1 MQHTTLHRLVGIA
14 LLGAIA
20 YILML
25 LEFPILPVAPWMKI
39 DFSDIPILIGL
50 FLFGV
55 GGAFVITIIKL
66 LLHSAMM
73 GFAIYDLIGSFASFL
88 GTAVLILAF
97 ALVLRYYR
105 GNPKWRMPVAIV
117 VATIGLVVIESLA
130 NLTFVLPFYL
140 QVMGMKLSMSLN
152 TVVLVAVIP
161 FNLIKGLLVGNV
173 FWLVYQRLAKWLGN
187 HNQLRTCL
195 ESFQEYSQEG

>member
-97 ALVLRYYR
+97 ALILRYYR

-187 HNQLRTCL
+187 HNQLMSRI
-195 ESFQEYSQEG
+195 

>member
-97 ALVLRYYR
+97 ALVLLRYYR

-187 HNQLRTCL
+187 HNQLMSRI
-195 ESFQEYSQEG
+195 

>member
-187 HNQLRTCL
+187 HNQLM
-195 ESFQEYSQEG
+195 SQI

>member
-1 MQHTTLHRLVGIA
+1 M
-14 LLGAIA
+14 AIV
-20 YILML
+20 
-25 LEFPILPVAPWMKI
+25 VAT
-39 DFSDIPILIGL
+39 IGL
-50 FLFGV
+50 V
-55 GGAFVITIIKL
+55 V
-66 LLHSAMM
+66 
-73 GFAIYDLIGSFASFL
+73 
-88 GTAVLILAF
+88 
-97 ALVLRYYR
+97 
-105 GNPKWRMPVAIV
+105 IV

-187 HNQLRTCL
+187 HNQLMSRI
-195 ESFQEYSQEG
+195 

>member
-55 GGAFVITIIKL
+55 GGAFIITIIKL
-66 LLHSAMM
+66 LLHSAMV
-73 GFAIYDLIGSFASFL
+73 GFAVYNLIGSLASFL
-88 GTAVLILAF
+88 GTAILILAF
-97 ALVLRYYR
+97 AAVLRYYR
-105 GNPKWRMPVAIV
+105 GNPKWRMPLAIC
-117 VATIGLVVIESLA
+117 VATIGLTVIESLA

-152 TVVLVAVIP
+152 TIVLVAVVP

-173 FWLVYQRLAKWLGN
+173 FWLVYNRLAKWLGTHN
-187 HNQLRTCL
+187 HIDKSRLKNNA
-195 ESFQEYSQEG
+195 

>member
-88 GTAVLILAF
+88 GTAVFILAF

-187 HNQLRTCL
+187 HNQLMSRI
-195 ESFQEYSQEG
+195 

>member
-152 TVVLVAVIP
+152 TVVLGAVIP

-187 HNQLRTCL
+187 HNQLMSRI
-195 ESFQEYSQEG
+195 

>member
-1 MQHTTLHRLVGIA
+1 MQHTTLHLLVGIA

-187 HNQLRTCL
+187 HNQLMSRI
-195 ESFQEYSQEG
+195 

>member
-66 LLHSAMM
+66 LLHSAIM

-187 HNQLRTCL
+187 HNQLMSRI
-195 ESFQEYSQEG
+195 

>member
-39 DFSDIPILIGL
+39 DFSDIPILIRL

-187 HNQLRTCL
+187 HNQLMSRI
-195 ESFQEYSQEG
+195 

>member
-140 QVMGMKLSMSLN
+140 QVMGMKLSISLN

-187 HNQLRTCL
+187 HNQLMSRI
-195 ESFQEYSQEG
+195 

>member
-14 LLGAIA
+14 LLGASA

-25 LEFPILPVAPWMKI
+25 VEFPILPIAPWMKI
-39 DFSDIPILIGL
+39 NFSDIPILIGL

-97 ALVLRYYR
+97 ALVLRYYH
-105 GNPKWRMPVAIV
+105 GDPKWRMPVAIG
-117 VATIGLVVIESLA
+117 VATVGLVVIESLA

-152 TVVLVAVIP
+152 TIVLVAVVP

-187 HNQLRTCL
+187 HNQLMSRV
-195 ESFQEYSQEG
+195 

>member
-117 VATIGLVVIESLA
+117 VATIDLVVIESLA

-187 HNQLRTCL
+187 HNQLMSRI
-195 ESFQEYSQEG
+195 

>member
-55 GGAFVITIIKL
+55 GGALVITIIKL

-187 HNQLRTCL
+187 HNQLMSRI
-195 ESFQEYSQEG
+195 

>member
-39 DFSDIPILIGL
+39 DFLDIPILIGL

-105 GNPKWRMPVAIV
+105 GNPKLRMPVAIV

-187 HNQLRTCL
+187 HNQLMSRI
-195 ESFQEYSQEG
+195 

>member
-105 GNPKWRMPVAIV
+105 GNPKWRMPVAIL

-161 FNLIKGLLVGNV
+161 FNLIKGLLVGNI

-187 HNQLRTCL
+187 HNQLMSRI
-195 ESFQEYSQEG
+195 

>member
-1 MQHTTLHRLVGIA
+1 
-14 LLGAIA
+14 
-20 YILML
+20 
-25 LEFPILPVAPWMKI
+25 
-39 DFSDIPILIGL
+39 
-50 FLFGV
+50 
-55 GGAFVITIIKL
+55 
-66 LLHSAMM
+66 MM

-105 GNPKWRMPVAIV
+105 GNPKWRMSVAIV

-187 HNQLRTCL
+187 HNQLMSRI
-195 ESFQEYSQEG
+195 

>member
-140 QVMGMKLSMSLN
+140 QVMGMNLSMSLN

-187 HNQLRTCL
+187 HNQLMSRI
-195 ESFQEYSQEG
+195 

>member
-39 DFSDIPILIGL
+39 DFSDIPILIGF

-73 GFAIYDLIGSFASFL
+73 GFAIYDLIGSFASSL

-187 HNQLRTCL
+187 HNQLMSRI
-195 ESFQEYSQEG
+195 

>member
-97 ALVLRYYR
+97 ALVLCYYR

-187 HNQLRTCL
+187 HNQLMSRI
-195 ESFQEYSQEG
+195 

>member
-20 YILML
+20 YIFML

-187 HNQLRTCL
+187 HNQLMSRI
-195 ESFQEYSQEG
+195 

>member
-39 DFSDIPILIGL
+39 DFSDIPILVGL

-187 HNQLRTCL
+187 HNQLMSRI
-195 ESFQEYSQEG
+195 

>member
-152 TVVLVAVIP
+152 TVVLVVVIP

-187 HNQLRTCL
+187 HNQLMSRI
-195 ESFQEYSQEG
+195 

>member
-140 QVMGMKLSMSLN
+140 QVMGLNLSMSLN

-187 HNQLRTCL
+187 HNQLMSRI
-195 ESFQEYSQEG
+195 

>member
-25 LEFPILPVAPWMKI
+25 VEFPILPIAPWMKI

-73 GFAIYDLIGSFASFL
+73 GFAIYDLIGSLASFL

-105 GNPKWRMPVAIV
+105 GNSKWRMPVAIA

-187 HNQLRTCL
+187 HNQLMSRI
-195 ESFQEYSQEG
+195 

>member
-173 FWLVYQRLAKWLGN
+173 FWLVYQRLAKWLGD
-187 HNQLRTCL
+187 HNQLMSRI
-195 ESFQEYSQEG
+195 

>member
-1 MQHTTLHRLVGIA
+1 VGIA

-55 GGAFVITIIKL
+55 GGAFIITIIKL
-66 LLHSAMM
+66 LLHSAMV
-73 GFAIYDLIGSFASFL
+73 GFAVYNLIGSLASFL
-88 GTAVLILAF
+88 GTAILILAF
-97 ALVLRYYR
+97 AAVLRYYR
-105 GNPKWRMPVAIV
+105 GNPKWRMPLAIC
-117 VATIGLVVIESLA
+117 VATIGLTVIESLA

-152 TVVLVAVIP
+152 TIVLVAVVP

-173 FWLVYQRLAKWLGN
+173 FWLVYNRLAKWLGT
-187 HNQLRTCL
+187 HNQLTSRV
-195 ESFQEYSQEG
+195 

>member
-117 VATIGLVVIESLA
+117 VTTIGLVVIESLA

-187 HNQLRTCL
+187 HNQLMSRI
-195 ESFQEYSQEG
+195 

>member
-88 GTAVLILAF
+88 GKAVLILAF

-187 HNQLRTCL
+187 HNQLMSRI
-195 ESFQEYSQEG
+195 

>member
-173 FWLVYQRLAKWLGN
+173 FWLVYQRLAKWLGS
-187 HNQLRTCL
+187 HNQLMSRI
-195 ESFQEYSQEG
+195 

>member
-187 HNQLRTCL
+187 HNQLMSRI
-195 ESFQEYSQEG
+195 

>member
-25 LEFPILPVAPWMKI
+25 LEFPILPVAPWVKI

-187 HNQLRTCL
+187 HNQLMSRI
-195 ESFQEYSQEG
+195 

>member
-130 NLTFVLPFYL
+130 NLTFVMPFYL

-187 HNQLRTCL
+187 HNQLMSRI
-195 ESFQEYSQEG
+195 

>member
-55 GGAFVITIIKL
+55 GGAFVITMIKL

-187 HNQLRTCL
+187 HNQLMSRI
-195 ESFQEYSQEG
+195 

>member
-25 LEFPILPVAPWMKI
+25 LEFPILPVAPSMKI

-140 QVMGMKLSMSLN
+140 QVMGMNLSMSLN

-187 HNQLRTCL
+187 HNQLMSRI
-195 ESFQEYSQEG
+195 